1 MTTITERSRVGLTP
15 TSRLLLAGAGAVLGA
30 GLGLLLDPLTG
41 WATGQAWLPA
51 QVVVELLGMLAAATP
66 AWLQLLVGLGVG
78 AAAGLLVASQA
89 TVVEVAD
96 DEIVVLEGRKRRR
109 LARSQVGAAVIDRR
123 RLSVRDHAD
132 VDLLDVSVD
141 GDVEELRRAL
151 RAHAWQVRD

>member
-1 MTTITERSRVGLTP
+1 M
-15 TSRLLLAGAGAVLGA
+15 LGA
-30 GLGLLLDPLTG
+30 GLGLLLDALTG
-41 WATGQAWLPA
+41 WATRQAWLPA

-78 AAAGLLVASQA
+78 VAAGLLVASQA

-109 LARSQVGAAVIDRR
+109 LARSQIGAAVIDRR

-132 VDLLDVSVD
+132 VDLLDVTVD
-141 GDVEELRRAL
+141 GDVAELRRAL
-151 RAHAWQVRD
+151 HAHAWQVRD